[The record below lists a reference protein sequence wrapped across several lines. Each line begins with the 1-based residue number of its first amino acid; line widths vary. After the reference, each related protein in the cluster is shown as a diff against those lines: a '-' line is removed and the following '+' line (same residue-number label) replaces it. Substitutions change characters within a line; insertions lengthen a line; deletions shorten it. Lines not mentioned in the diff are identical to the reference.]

1 MPDGRLKQSGL
12 DDLLFPRRDRDG
24 NTRPLVKKATM
35 DRVNEVLTRA
45 GSSSTFGHSFRIG
58 GASGYP
64 AQKVDPEMVRIAGQW
79 KSLAYEVHIRSLE
92 QVISKHLAYM
102 NTW

>member
-1 MPDGRLKQSGL
+1 
-12 DDLLFPRRDRDG
+12 
-24 NTRPLVKKATM
+24 M

-64 AQKVDPEMVRIAGQW
+64 AQKVDPEMLRIAGQW
-79 KSLAYEVHIRSLE
+79 KSLAHEVYIRSIE
-92 QVISKHLAYM
+92 QVILKHPVYM
-102 NTW
+102 DTR